1 MVVMHVNAAT
11 PEPHAAEA
19 HPPPGGCQP
28 AVSIIMPAYNTA
40 QYIGEALDSAL
51 AQTFTDYEII
61 VVNDGSPDTKE
72 LEQTLAPYRERIVYI
87 EQENRGSSAARNT
100 GLRASRGRFIALLDS
115 DDVWEPEYLST
126 HVEALERDASIDVI
140 YPNALLFGESSN
152 AGKTYMEVCPSEG
165 EITFARLVAQEC
177 YVWGGVTARRETVFR
192 AGLFDEE
199 LGSAEDFDL
208 WLRIL
213 HGGGRIAY
221 HRRVLASY
229 RQRRGSHTSDP
240 VRLCR
245 NFLKLLDK
253 LTRTMKLSST
263 DQAAV
268 DEQRARTQAMF
279 HLYEGKQALFGG
291 DVSRASECL
300 TKANAFFSSRKI
312 ALTLLL
318 LRLSPRLAMRA
329 YDLRDRYVFKMST
342 RF

>member
-1 MVVMHVNAAT
+1 MPAAD
-11 PEPHAAEA
+11 ARQASC
-19 HPPPGGCQP
+19 PPV
-28 AVSIIMPAYNTA
+28 VSIIMPAYNTA
-40 QYIGEALDSAL
+40 QYIGEALDSVL
-51 AQTFTDYEII
+51 AQTFSDYEVI
-61 VVNDGSPDTKE
+61 VINDGSPDTKE
-72 LEQTLAPYRERIVYI
+72 LERVLAPYRERIVYLK
-87 EQENRGSSAARNT
+87 QENRGTSAARNT

-115 DDVWEPEYLST
+115 DDMWEPEYLAT
-126 HVEALERDASIDVI
+126 HVEVLERDASIDGI
-140 YPNALLFGESSN
+140 YPNALLFGDSLN
-152 AGKTYMEVCPSEG
+152 AGKTYMDVCPSEG

-177 YVWGGVTARRETVFR
+177 YVFCSVTARRETIFR

-221 HRRVLASY
+221 HRRVLARY

-240 VRLCR
+240 IWLCR

-268 DEQRARTQAMF
+268 DGQRARTQAMLY
-279 HLYEGKQALFGG
+279 LYEGKQALFGG
-291 DVSRASECL
+291 DANRAKECL
-300 TKANAFFSSRKI
+300 TKANAFFSSRKL
-312 ALTLLL
+312 ALTLWL
-318 LRLSPRLAMRA
+318 LRFSPRLAMRA
-329 YDLRDRYVFKMST
+329 YDMRDRYVFKMST